1 MNIHYIIFILKELTC
16 FLVLIIIIV
25 IYMNYLR
32 KPLHLTRVKSNV
44 NDREYYVRNLEDK
57 QEAADI
63 LGKLTKHL
71 LNLINSVKNNDK
83 KGVKQLADRFDPNQI
98 TENIPGSIYVA
109 YSVNKGEELSI
120 CIRDK
125 ETEKFIDM
133 NTILFVAIHELA
145 HIMSVS
151 KGHTTEFW
159 NNMNYLLKEAITLGI
174 YQQVDY
180 KQKPINYCGME
191 INNTP
196 LNMLK

>member
-1 MNIHYIIFILKELTC
+1 MKELTC
-16 FLVLIIIIV
+16 FLILIIIVV

-32 KPLHLTRVKSNV
+32 KPLHLTKIKSTV
-44 NDREYYVRNLEDK
+44 NDREYYVRNLKDK

-63 LGKLTKHL
+63 LGKLTRNL
-71 LNLINSVKNNDK
+71 LNLIESVKNDDK
-83 KGVKQLADRFDPNQI
+83 KGVKQLIERFDPNQI

-120 CIRDK
+120 CIRHK
-125 ETEKFIDM
+125 ETDKFIDM

-145 HIMSVS
+145 HIMSES
-151 KGHTTEFW
+151 KGHTKEFW
-159 NNMNYLLKEAITLGI
+159 NNMNYLLKAAINLGI
-174 YQQVDY
+174 YQEVDY
-180 KQKPINYCGME
+180 KQNPINYCGME

>member
-1 MNIHYIIFILKELTC
+1 MKELTC

-32 KPLHLTRVKSNV
+32 KPLHLTKIKSNV